1 MRPYPLAMTRRVAL
15 AAAATLIAL
24 TGCASKTP
32 SATPSADTV
41 LSPTAAASP
50 TAMPTSTSKS
60 SPSATAAP
68 TGPTILYFRVKVKPS
83 CSGEGPGGTF
93 GGHGAELEWSAINV
107 DQVII
112 GVDGPGQFGVYD
124 PKFSHEFPFACGSSP
139 GTYKHKYVL
148 RTVGGGP
155 EKTQTIELEAK
166 KN

>member
-1 MRPYPLAMTRRVAL
+1 MTRRVAL
-15 AAAATLIAL
+15 AAAAALIAL

-41 LSPTAAASP
+41 LSPAASASP
-50 TAMPTSTSKS
+50 TATAKPTGTPVSTPKNTPS
-60 SPSATAAP
+60 STAMP

-124 PKFSHEFPFACGSSP
+124 PTFSHEFPFACGSSA

-148 RTVGGGP
+148 RTVGGGA